1 LDSASALARFETP
14 VLITGEPGSGKTSL
28 AGFIW
33 RSSPRS
39 MFHMRT
45 ADPSSLPDS
54 LAGLMLFGSMD
65 SEGASGVNVGMLS
78 ACANG
83 TLLIK
88 NADKLGHHVQE
99 KLADY
104 LRTGLFRPQGAPS
117 PVRANTRIIC
127 TSMDDSMNGPENL
140 VPQLREILLPTML
153 RVPPLR
159 ERRDDI
165 PLIALHYLRRIN
177 LSLRNAR
184 SMPKPLLKA
193 IQLHN
198 WHENVR
204 ELREAIERAALLSPE
219 GPMNIEGLSPENE
232 KMQQLMTL
240 APSQIPEIGEGFS
253 LEGYLSDIRRKLILR
268 ALELSEG
275 NQSEASRMLKITP
288 QAVHQ
293 FLKFHRKASEG
304 R

>member
-1 LDSASALARFETP
+1 
-14 VLITGEPGSGKTSL
+14 
-28 AGFIW
+28 
-33 RSSPRS
+33 
-39 MFHMRT
+39 
-45 ADPSSLPDS
+45 
-54 LAGLMLFGSMD
+54 
-65 SEGASGVNVGMLS
+65 
-78 ACANG
+78 
-83 TLLIK
+83 
-88 NADKLGHHVQE
+88 
-99 KLADY
+99 
-104 LRTGLFRPQGAPS
+104 
-117 PVRANTRIIC
+117 
-127 TSMDDSMNGPENL
+127 
-140 VPQLREILLPTML
+140 
-153 RVPPLR
+153 
-159 ERRDDI
+159 
-165 PLIALHYLRRIN
+165 
-177 LSLRNAR
+177 
-184 SMPKPLLKA
+184 MPKPLLKA